1 MINLQVSHFLSSLYH
16 SFVLFLQDEKE
27 TQAIMPLSRLNKLR
41 WISIDGCPSDG
52 HLLKE
57 IVLAAPYLSMLII
70 TMKYLLQLIDDQSS
84 IFSRIK
90 YLSIQ
95 ITNETDL
102 NDNNIEKISNIFSRV
117 AHIILESKI
126 ENMSIENILLLF
138 IDHFKN
144 HRLISM
150 IIRGLTTEQLRTNPT
165 QWLIDRTYF
174 KQIIN
179 QFKSEC
185 DEIEFKIWF

>member
-1 MINLQVSHFLSSLYH
+1 LSSLYH

-126 ENMSIENILLLF
+126 ENISIENILLLF
-138 IDHFKN
+138 VDHFKN